1 VYLRNWVQCRRIA
14 KHYAIGKNET
24 FESQKRLPSE
34 PNVVV
39 LGCGMGG
46 FTVSSLISKQV
57 GGSAVVT
64 VVEPNERIAFAPAF
78 QWLVFGWRQ
87 AEKIQRAPTNLS
99 KKRNVRMV
107 NDKVEKI
114 DLKGR
119 TIRTSSQTIR
129 YDKLVIALGAEF
141 AFDQV
146 PGLEA
151 YSHNAY
157 SIEGALK
164 LRDAIDSFDG
174 GTIAIG
180 ISRLPIKCPP
190 APYELAL
197 LLEEHFRRTK
207 KGVEIFFFTPEPHP
221 IPAAGTVIG
230 KQVERLLNSRGIKYL
245 PKTKLVKVDQ
255 DRIVF
260 ENGSELKHD
269 LLVTTPPHRSSQI
282 VRDAGLT
289 DESGW
294 IPVNPNNLATRHEDV
309 FAIGDITSIET
320 PHGHAPYLP
329 KAGVFAQGQAEV
341 LANNLA
347 VSITKKGEMKQWGG
361 EGSCYLQVAK
371 SESAFLKGTFLS
383 NPPRLE
389 FHPPRRKWFL
399 EKVRLEKEWLKL
411 R

>member
-1 VYLRNWVQCRRIA
+1 
-14 KHYAIGKNET
+14 
-24 FESQKRLPSE
+24 
-34 PNVVV
+34 
-39 LGCGMGG
+39 MGG
-46 FTVSSLISKQV
+46 FTLSNLISKQI
-57 GGSAVVT
+57 GSSANVT
-64 VVEPNERIAFAPAF
+64 IVEPKERLAFAPAF
-78 QWLVFGWRQ
+78 QWLVFGWRKP
-87 AEKIQRAPTNLS
+87 EKIQREPTNLS
-99 KKRNVRMV
+99 KKKNVSIINER
-107 NDKVEKI
+107 VEKI

-119 TIRTSSQTIR
+119 TVKTLSETIR

-141 AFDQV
+141 AFDEV

-157 SIEGALK
+157 SLEGALK
-164 LRDAIDSFDG
+164 LRDAIGSFNG

-197 LLEEHFRRTK
+197 LLEEHFRRAK
-207 KGVEIFFFTPEPHP
+207 KKVEIHFFTPEPHP
-221 IPAAGTVIG
+221 MPAAGSVIG

-245 PKTKLVKVDQ
+245 QKTKLAKVDE
-255 DRIVF
+255 DRVVF
-260 ENGSELKHD
+260 ENGSELKYD
-269 LLVTTPPHRSSQI
+269 ILVTTPPHRASQI

-294 IPVNPNNLATRHEDV
+294 IAVNPHNLATRHEDV

-329 KAGVFAQGQAEV
+329 KAGVFAQGQAEI
-341 LANNLA
+341 LANNLV
-347 VSITKKGEMKQWGG
+347 VSITKKGEMRQWGG

-371 SESAFLKGTFLS
+371 SESAFLKGAFLS

-411 R
+411 K

>member
-1 VYLRNWVQCRRIA
+1 M
-14 KHYAIGKNET
+14 
-24 FESQKRLPSE
+24 PSR
-34 PNVVV
+34 PNIVV

-46 FTVSSLISKQV
+46 FTVSNLISKQV
-57 GGSAVVT
+57 GSSAIVT
-64 VVEPNERIAFAPAF
+64 IVEPNARLAFAPAF

-87 AEKIQRAPTNLS
+87 PEKIQRDHRNLS
-99 KKRNVRMV
+99 RKKNVHMV
-107 NDKVEKI
+107 NDRVERI
-114 DLKGR
+114 DVKER
-119 TIRTSSQTIR
+119 TIKTESETTR
-129 YDKLVIALGAEF
+129 YDKLVIALGTEF

-151 YSHNAY
+151 YSHDAY

-164 LRDAIDSFDG
+164 LREALDNFSGD
-174 GTIAIG
+174 TIGLG

-197 LLEEHFRRTK
+197 LLEEHFRRAK
-207 KGVEIFFFTPEPHP
+207 KRVEIYFFTPEPHP
-221 IPAAGTVIG
+221 IPAAGSVIG

-245 PKTKLVKVDQ
+245 PKSKLVKVE
-255 DRIVF
+255 RNNVVF
-260 ENGSELKHD
+260 DDGSELKFD
-269 LLVTTPPHRSSQI
+269 LLVTTPPHRASQV

-294 IPVNPNNLATRHEDV
+294 IPVNPHNLATRHEDV

-329 KAGVFAQGQAEV
+329 KAGVFATGEAEV
-341 LANNLA
+341 VANNLA
-347 VSITKKGEMKQWGG
+347 VSITKKGGVKQWNG
-361 EGSCYLQVAK
+361 EGSCYLQVGK
-371 SESAFLKGTFLS
+371 SESAFLKGSFLS

-399 EKVRLEKEWLKL
+399 EKLRLEKEWLKL

>member
-1 VYLRNWVQCRRIA
+1 
-14 KHYAIGKNET
+14 
-24 FESQKRLPSE
+24 
-34 PNVVV
+34 
-39 LGCGMGG
+39 MGG
-46 FTVSSLISKQV
+46 YTVSSLISKQA
-57 GGSAVVT
+57 GTSAIVT
-64 VVEPNERIAFAPAF
+64 VVEPRVLISFPPAF

-87 AEKIQRAPTNLS
+87 PERIQRKSSGLS
-99 KKRNVRMV
+99 KRKNIRMV
-107 NDKVEKI
+107 NERVEKV
-114 DLKGR
+114 DLKER
-119 TIRTSSQTIR
+119 MVKTQSQTIN
-129 YDKLVIALGAEF
+129 YDKLVICLGAEF

-164 LRDAIDSFDG
+164 LRDAVDSFNG
-174 GTIAIG
+174 GTILIG

-197 LLEEHFRRTK
+197 LLEEHFRRAK
-207 KGVEIFFFTPEPHP
+207 KKAQILFFTPEPHP
-221 IPAAGTVIG
+221 VPAAGGVIG

-245 PKTKLVKVDQ
+245 PTTKLAKVTD
-255 DRIVF
+255 DRVVF
-260 ENGSELKHD
+260 ENGSELNYD
-269 LLVTTPPHRSSQI
+269 LLVTTPPHRASQV

-294 IPVNPNNLATRHEDV
+294 IPVNPHNLATRNEDV
-309 FAIGDITSIET
+309 FAIGDITAIDT

-341 LANNLA
+341 VANNLS
-347 VSITKKGEMKQWGG
+347 VSITKKGEVRQWDG
-361 EGSCYLQVAK
+361 EGSCYLQVTK
-371 SESAFLKGTFLS
+371 SESAFLKGAFLS

-399 EKVRLEKEWLKL
+399 EKLRLEKEWLKL
-411 R
+411 K

>member
-1 VYLRNWVQCRRIA
+1 
-14 KHYAIGKNET
+14 
-24 FESQKRLPSE
+24 LPSR
-34 PNVVV
+34 PNIVV

-46 FTVSSLISKQV
+46 FTVSNLISKQV
-57 GGSAVVT
+57 SNLATVT
-64 VVEPNERIAFAPAF
+64 IVEPNARLAFAPAF

-87 AEKIQRAPTNLS
+87 PEKIQRDHMNLS
-99 KKRNVRMV
+99 RKKNVHMV
-107 NDKVEKI
+107 NDRVERI
-114 DLKGR
+114 DVKER
-119 TIRTSSQTIR
+119 TIKTESETIR
-129 YDKLVIALGAEF
+129 YDKLVIALGTEF

-146 PGLEA
+146 PGLGT

-164 LRDAIDSFDG
+164 LREALANFSG

-197 LLEEHFRRTK
+197 LLEEHFRRAK
-207 KGVEIFFFTPEPHP
+207 KRVEIYFFTPEPHP
-221 IPAAGTVIG
+221 IPAAGSVIG

-245 PKTKLVKVDQ
+245 PKSKLVKVE
-255 DRIVF
+255 RNSVVF
-260 ENGSELKHD
+260 DGGSELKFD
-269 LLVTTPPHRSSQI
+269 LLVTTPPHRASQ
-282 VRDAGLT
+282 VVKDAGLT

-294 IPVNPNNLATRHEDV
+294 IPVNPHNLATRHEDV

-320 PHGHAPYLP
+320 PHGHAAYLP
-329 KAGVFAQGQAEV
+329 KAGVFATGQAEV
-341 LANNLA
+341 VANNLA
-347 VSITKKGEMKQWGG
+347 VSITKKGGMMQWNG
-361 EGSCYLQVAK
+361 EGSCYLQVGK
-371 SESAFLKGTFLS
+371 SESAFLKGAFLS

-399 EKVRLEKEWLKL
+399 EKLRLEKEWLKL

>member
-1 VYLRNWVQCRRIA
+1 
-14 KHYAIGKNET
+14 
-24 FESQKRLPSE
+24 LPSE

-46 FTVSSLISKQV
+46 FTLSNLVSKRV
-57 GGSAVVT
+57 GNSAVVT
-64 VVEPNERIAFAPAF
+64 VVEPRERLPFAPAF

-87 AEKIQRAPTNLS
+87 PETIQRDLTRLS
-99 KKRNVRMV
+99 KRKNVRIV
-107 NDKVEKI
+107 NAKVEKI

-119 TIRTSSQTIR
+119 TVKTPSQTIK
-129 YDKLVIALGAEF
+129 YDKLVIALGAEL

-146 PGLEA
+146 SGLEA

-157 SIEGALK
+157 SLEGALK
-164 LRDAIDSFDG
+164 LREAMINFNG
-174 GTIAIG
+174 GTIAMG

-197 LLEEHFRRTK
+197 LLEEHFRRAK
-207 KGVEIFFFTPEPHP
+207 KRIEIHFFTPEPHP
-221 IPAAGTVIG
+221 VPAAGSVIG
-230 KQVERLLNSRGIKYL
+230 KQVERLLNQRGIKYL
-245 PKTKLVKVDQ
+245 SKTKLAKVERDKV
-255 DRIVF
+255 VF
-260 ENGSELKHD
+260 ENGSELKYD
-269 LLVTTPPHRSSQI
+269 ILVTTPPHRASQ
-282 VRDAGLT
+282 VARDAGLT

-294 IPVNPNNLATRHEDV
+294 IPVNPHSLATRHEDV

-329 KAGVFAQGQAEV
+329 KAGVFAQSQAEV
-341 LANNLA
+341 VANNLA
-347 VSITKKGEMKQWGG
+347 VSLTKKGEMKQWGG

-371 SESAFLKGTFLS
+371 SESAFLKGSFLS

-399 EKVRLEKEWLKL
+399 EKLRLEKEWLKL
-411 R
+411 N

>member
-1 VYLRNWVQCRRIA
+1 
-14 KHYAIGKNET
+14 
-24 FESQKRLPSE
+24 LPSA

-46 FTVSSLISKQV
+46 LAVTNLISKQI
-57 GGSAVVT
+57 GGSATIT
-64 VVEPNERIAFAPAF
+64 VVEPKDQIAYAPAF
-78 QWLVFGWRQ
+78 HWLVFGWRQ
-87 AEKIQRAPTNLS
+87 PENIQRKPINLS
-99 KKRNVRMV
+99 KKKTVRII
-107 NDKVEKI
+107 NDRVERI

-119 TIRTSSQTIR
+119 IIETQSQTIR
-129 YDKLVIALGAEF
+129 YDRLVIAVGAEL

-146 PGLEA
+146 PGVEA

-157 SIEGALK
+157 SIGGALK
-164 LRDAIDSFDG
+164 LKEAIDSFNG

-197 LLEEHFRRTK
+197 LLEEHFRRAK
-207 KGVEIFFFTPEPHP
+207 KTVTIHFFTPEPHP
-221 IPAAGTVIG
+221 IPAAGSVIG
-230 KQVERLLNSRGIKYL
+230 KQVERLLNTRGIKYL
-245 PKTKLVKVDQ
+245 PKTKLAKVDK
-255 DRIVF
+255 DRVVF
-260 ENGSELKHD
+260 ENGSELNYD

-294 IPVNPNNLATRHEDV
+294 VPVNPHNLATRHEDV

-329 KAGVFAQGQAEV
+329 KAGVFAEGQAEI

-371 SESAFLKGTFLS
+371 SESAFLKGSFLS

-411 R
+411 K

>member
-1 VYLRNWVQCRRIA
+1 M
-14 KHYAIGKNET
+14 
-24 FESQKRLPSE
+24 PSE

-46 FTVSSLISKQV
+46 FTLSNLVSKRV
-57 GGSAVVT
+57 GNSAVVT
-64 VVEPNERIAFAPAF
+64 VVEPRERLPFAPAF

-87 AEKIQRAPTNLS
+87 PETIQRDLTRLS
-99 KKRNVRMV
+99 KRKNVRIV
-107 NDKVEKI
+107 NAEVEKI

-119 TIRTSSQTIR
+119 TVKTPSQTIK
-129 YDKLVIALGAEF
+129 YDKLVIALGAEL

-146 PGLEA
+146 SGLEA

-157 SIEGALK
+157 SLEGALK
-164 LRDAIDSFDG
+164 LREAMINFNG
-174 GTIAIG
+174 GTIAMG

-197 LLEEHFRRTK
+197 LLEEHFRRAK
-207 KGVEIFFFTPEPHP
+207 KRIEIHFFTPEPHP
-221 IPAAGTVIG
+221 VPAAGSVIG
-230 KQVERLLNSRGIKYL
+230 KQVERLLNQRGIKYL
-245 PKTKLVKVDQ
+245 SKTKLAKVERDKV
-255 DRIVF
+255 VF
-260 ENGSELKHD
+260 ENGSELKYD
-269 LLVTTPPHRSSQI
+269 ILVTTPPHRASQ
-282 VRDAGLT
+282 VARDAGLT

-294 IPVNPNNLATRHEDV
+294 IPVNPHSLATRHEDV

-329 KAGVFAQGQAEV
+329 KAGVFAQSQAEV
-341 LANNLA
+341 VANNLA
-347 VSITKKGEMKQWGG
+347 VSLTKKGEMKQWGG

-371 SESAFLKGTFLS
+371 SESAFLKGSFLS

-399 EKVRLEKEWLKL
+399 EKLRLEKEWLKL
-411 R
+411 N

>member
-1 VYLRNWVQCRRIA
+1 
-14 KHYAIGKNET
+14 
-24 FESQKRLPSE
+24 LPSE

-46 FTVSSLISKQV
+46 FTLSNLVSKRV
-57 GGSAVVT
+57 GNSAVVT
-64 VVEPNERIAFAPAF
+64 VVEPRERLPFAPAF

-87 AEKIQRAPTNLS
+87 PETIQRDLTRLS
-99 KKRNVRMV
+99 ERKNVRIV
-107 NDKVEKI
+107 NAKVEKI

-119 TIRTSSQTIR
+119 TVKTPSQTIK
-129 YDKLVIALGAEF
+129 YDKLVIALGAEL

-146 PGLEA
+146 SGLEA

-157 SIEGALK
+157 SLEGALK
-164 LRDAIDSFDG
+164 LREAMINFNG
-174 GTIAIG
+174 GTIAMG

-197 LLEEHFRRTK
+197 LLEEHFRRAK
-207 KGVEIFFFTPEPHP
+207 KRIEIHFFTPEPHP
-221 IPAAGTVIG
+221 VPAAGSVIG
-230 KQVERLLNSRGIKYL
+230 KQVERLLNQRGIKYL
-245 PKTKLVKVDQ
+245 SKTKLAKVERDKV
-255 DRIVF
+255 VF
-260 ENGSELKHD
+260 ENGSELKYD
-269 LLVTTPPHRSSQI
+269 ILVTTPPHRASQ
-282 VRDAGLT
+282 VARDAGLT

-294 IPVNPNNLATRHEDV
+294 IPVNPHSLATRHEDV

-329 KAGVFAQGQAEV
+329 KAGVFAQSQAEV
-341 LANNLA
+341 VANNLA
-347 VSITKKGEMKQWGG
+347 VSLTKKGEMKQWGG

-371 SESAFLKGTFLS
+371 SESAFLKGSFLS

-399 EKVRLEKEWLKL
+399 EKLRLEKEWLKL
-411 R
+411 N

>member
-1 VYLRNWVQCRRIA
+1 
-14 KHYAIGKNET
+14 
-24 FESQKRLPSE
+24 
-34 PNVVV
+34 
-39 LGCGMGG
+39 MGG

-64 VVEPNERIAFAPAF
+64 VLEPRVLIPFPPAF

-87 AEKIQRAPTNLS
+87 PEKRQREPSRLS
-99 KKRNVRMV
+99 KRKNVRMV
-107 NDKVEKI
+107 NDRVERI

-119 TIRTSSQTIR
+119 TVKTPSQTIS
-129 YDKLVIALGAEF
+129 YDKLVVCLGAEF

-157 SIEGALK
+157 SVEGALK
-164 LRDAIDSFDG
+164 LRDAVDTFKG

-190 APYELAL
+190 APYELAF
-197 LLEEHFRRTK
+197 LLEEHFRRAK
-207 KGVEIFFFTPEPHP
+207 KKFEILFFTPEPHP
-221 IPAAGTVIG
+221 VPAAGSVIG

-245 PKTKLVKVDQ
+245 SKTKLAKVSE
-255 DRIVF
+255 DRVVF
-260 ENGSELKHD
+260 ENGSEVKYD
-269 LLVTTPPHRSSQI
+269 LLVTTPPHRAPQ
-282 VRDAGLT
+282 VVTDAGMT

-294 IPVNPNNLATRHEDV
+294 IPVNPHNLATRHEDV

-341 LANNLA
+341 VANNLA
-347 VSITKKGEMKQWGG
+347 MSITKKGEMRQWSG

-371 SESAFLKGTFLS
+371 SESAFLKGAFLS

-399 EKVRLEKEWLKL
+399 EKLRLEKEWLKL
-411 R
+411 K

>member
-1 VYLRNWVQCRRIA
+1 
-14 KHYAIGKNET
+14 
-24 FESQKRLPSE
+24 
-34 PNVVV
+34 
-39 LGCGMGG
+39 MGG
-46 FTVSSLISKQV
+46 FTVSNLISKQV
-57 GGSAVVT
+57 GGSAIVT
-64 VVEPNERIAFAPAF
+64 IVEPKERIAYAPAF
-78 QWLVFGWRQ
+78 QWLVFGWRRP
-87 AEKIQRAPTNLS
+87 EKIQRAPTNLS
-99 KKRNVRMV
+99 KKRNVRII
-107 NDKVEKI
+107 NDRVEKI
-114 DLKGR
+114 DLKTR
-119 TIRTSSQTIR
+119 NIRTPSQTIK
-129 YDKLVIALGAEF
+129 YDKLVIALGTEF

-164 LRDAIDSFDG
+164 LRDDIDSFNG

-197 LLEEHFRRTK
+197 LLEEHFRRAK
-207 KGVEIFFFTPEPHP
+207 KRVEVYFFTPEPHP

-245 PKTKLVKVDQ
+245 PKTKLGKVGK
-255 DRIVF
+255 DRVLF

-269 LLVTTPPHRSSQI
+269 LLITTPPHQASQ
-282 VRDAGLT
+282 VVKDADLT

-294 IPVNPNNLATRHEDV
+294 IPVNPHNLATRHEDV

-347 VSITKKGEMKQWGG
+347 VSITRKGEMKQWGG

-399 EKVRLEKEWLKL
+399 EKVRLEKDWLKL

>member
-1 VYLRNWVQCRRIA
+1 MPA
-14 KHYAIGKNET
+14 K
-24 FESQKRLPSE
+24 
-34 PNVVV
+34 PNIIV

-46 FTVSSLISKQV
+46 FTLSNLISKPI
-57 GGSAVVT
+57 GSSASIT
-64 VVEPNERIAFAPAF
+64 IVEPKERLAFAPAF

-87 AEKIQRAPTNLS
+87 PEKIQREPTKLS
-99 KKRNVRMV
+99 KKKNVRMI
-107 NDKVEKI
+107 NESVEKI

-119 TIRTSSQTIR
+119 TVKTQSETIR

-141 AFDQV
+141 AFDEV
-146 PGLEA
+146 PGLET

-157 SIEGALK
+157 SLEGALR
-164 LRDAIDSFDG
+164 LRDAIDSFNG

-197 LLEEHFRRTK
+197 LLEEHFRRAK
-207 KGVEIFFFTPEPHP
+207 KKVEIHFFTPEPHP
-221 IPAAGTVIG
+221 MPAAGSVIG

-245 PKTKLVKVDQ
+245 SKTKLAKADKDGV
-255 DRIVF
+255 VF
-260 ENGSELKHD
+260 ENGSELKYD
-269 LLVTTPPHRSSQI
+269 ILVTTPPHRASQI

-294 IPVNPNNLATRHEDV
+294 IAVNPHNLATRHEDV

-329 KAGVFAQGQAEV
+329 KAGVFAQGQAEI

-371 SESAFLKGTFLS
+371 SESAFLRGAFLS

-399 EKVRLEKEWLKL
+399 EKVRLEREWLKL
-411 R
+411 S

>member
-1 VYLRNWVQCRRIA
+1 MPSRRA
-14 KHYAIGKNET
+14 GAV
-24 FESQKRLPSE
+24 ESEKRLPSV

-46 FTVSSLISKQV
+46 FTVSSLVSKQV
-57 GGSAVVT
+57 ASSAVVT
-64 VVEPNERIAFAPAF
+64 VVEPRTLLPFPPAF

-87 AEKIQRAPTNLS
+87 PEEIQRGPSGLS
-99 KKRNVRMV
+99 KRKNVRMV
-107 NDKVEKI
+107 RGKVEGI

-119 TIRTSSQTIR
+119 TVKTQSQTIS
-129 YDKLVIALGAEF
+129 YDKLVISLGAEF

-164 LRDAIDSFDG
+164 LREAVENFNG
-174 GTIAIG
+174 GTVAMG
-180 ISRLPIKCPP
+180 ISQLPIKCPP

-197 LLEEHFRRTK
+197 LLEEHFRRAK
-207 KGVEIFFFTPEPHP
+207 KTAEIHFFTPEPHP
-221 IPAAGTVIG
+221 VPAAGSVIG

-245 PKTKLVKVDQ
+245 PKTKLAKVND
-255 DRIVF
+255 DMVVF
-260 ENGSELKHD
+260 ENGSELKYD
-269 LLVTTPPHRSSQI
+269 ILITTPPHRASQ
-282 VRDAGLT
+282 VVKDAGLT
-289 DESGW
+289 DDSGW
-294 IPVNPNNLATRHEDV
+294 IPVNPQNLATRHEDV
-309 FAIGDITSIET
+309 FAIGDIASIET

-341 LANNLA
+341 VANNLA
-347 VSITKKGEMKQWGG
+347 VSITKKGEMRNWGG
-361 EGSCYLQVAK
+361 EGSCYLQVTK
-371 SESAFLKGTFLS
+371 SESAFLKGAFLS

-399 EKVRLEKEWLKL
+399 EKLRLEKEWLKL
-411 R
+411 K

>member
-1 VYLRNWVQCRRIA
+1 M
-14 KHYAIGKNET
+14 
-24 FESQKRLPSE
+24 RLEFDKPLSSE

-46 FTVSSLISKQV
+46 FTISSLISKQV
-57 GGSAVVT
+57 GSSALVT
-64 VVEPNERIAFAPAF
+64 VVDPRARFPFAPAF

-87 AEKIQRAPTNLS
+87 PEKIQRNPTSLT
-99 KKRNVRMV
+99 KRKNVRMI

-119 TIRTSSQTIR
+119 TVKTRSQTIR
-129 YDKLVIALGAEF
+129 YDKLVISLGAEF
-141 AFDQV
+141 DFDQV

-151 YSHNAY
+151 YSHNSY

-164 LRDAIDSFDG
+164 LREAIDNFDS

-180 ISRLPIKCPP
+180 ISRLPIKCPA

-197 LLEEHFRRTK
+197 LLEEHFRRAK
-207 KGVEIFFFTPEPHP
+207 KKAEVHFFTPEPHP
-221 IPAAGTVIG
+221 VPAAGSVIG
-230 KQVERLLNSRGIKYL
+230 KQVERLLDSRGIKYL
-245 PKTKLVKVDQ
+245 SKTKLAKVDK
-255 DRIVF
+255 DRVVF
-260 ENGSELKHD
+260 ENGSELKYD
-269 LLVTTPPHRSSQI
+269 LLITTPPHRASQ
-282 VRDAGLT
+282 VVKDAGLT

-294 IPVNPNNLATRHEDV
+294 IPVNPQNLATRHEDV
-309 FAIGDITSIET
+309 YAIGDITSIET
-320 PHGHAPYLP
+320 PHGHAPFLP

-341 LANNLA
+341 VANNLA

-371 SESAFLKGTFLS
+371 SESAFLRGTFLS

-399 EKVRLEKEWLKL
+399 ERLRLEKEWID
-411 R
+411 